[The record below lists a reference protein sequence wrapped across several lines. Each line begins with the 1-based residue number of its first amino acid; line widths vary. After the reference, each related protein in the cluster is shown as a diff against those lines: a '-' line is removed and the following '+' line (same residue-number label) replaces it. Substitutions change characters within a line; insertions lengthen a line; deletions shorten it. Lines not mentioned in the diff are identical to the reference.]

1 VTGEFTAMLKFRHL
15 KLLIRTVDDAVRA
28 KELEAAGVDAITT
41 NRPGWLRRE
50 LAKMKERPEAASP

>member
-1 VTGEFTAMLKFRHL
+1 MLKFRHL